1 MRGFDAVASIL
12 KQEGVEYLF
21 AYPNNAL
28 IDAAAALGIRPVIA
42 RSEKTLINMADGYCR
57 ATNGRRPTVVV
68 VQAGPGIEN
77 AFGGIA
83 QAYADGVP
91 LLIIPGGPNQRRG
104 GQPVEFDPLPT
115 YRNVTKWSGRIT
127 HVERVPELMRRA
139 FSLLRNGPTGPVL
152 LELPGDVGAAEV
164 DAVPYESPRRARS
177 SADPESVS
185 EAARLLIGA
194 RRPVLH
200 AGHGVLWAEAWDE
213 LRELAETAQ
222 LPVMTTMA
230 GKSAFP
236 EDHPLS
242 LGTGGHTVT
251 GQAAGFLVRSDVIL
265 AIGSGL
271 ARNAFTTPLPAGK
284 TIVQSTI
291 DPADLDKEYPTDL
304 ALLGDAKLVLRQLI
318 DEIARQG
325 GRRGSSGL
333 ADEIGALRKA
343 FRDEW
348 MARLTSDETP
358 INPYRVIWELNQ
370 IADKRSTIV
379 THDSGNPRDQILT
392 FYEATAPRG
401 YLGWGKSTQ
410 LGTGYGIAL
419 GAKLAFPEKLCVNL
433 MGDLAFG
440 TAGMEV
446 ETAVRERI
454 PIMTV
459 LVNNSVMG
467 GYGHHMP
474 SASQKFGSNKL
485 SGTYWKV
492 AEGLGAYAERVESA
506 ADVASALKRGVE
518 ATRQGRP
525 VVLEFITKEEP
536 VYPAASAA
544 IEAAS
549 KQLAGAPARR

>member
-271 ARNAFTTPLPAGK
+271 ARNAFTTLLPPGK

>member
-1 MRGFDAVASIL
+1 
-12 KQEGVEYLF
+12 
-21 AYPNNAL
+21 
-28 IDAAAALGIRPVIA
+28 
-42 RSEKTLINMADGYCR
+42 
-57 ATNGRRPTVVV
+57 
-68 VQAGPGIEN
+68 
-77 AFGGIA
+77 
-83 QAYADGVP
+83 
-91 LLIIPGGPNQRRG
+91 
-104 GQPVEFDPLPT
+104 
-115 YRNVTKWSGRIT
+115 
-127 HVERVPELMRRA
+127 
-139 FSLLRNGPTGPVL
+139 
-152 LELPGDVGAAEV
+152 
-164 DAVPYESPRRARS
+164 
-177 SADPESVS
+177 
-185 EAARLLIGA
+185 
-194 RRPVLH
+194 
-200 AGHGVLWAEAWDE
+200 VLWAEAWDE

-222 LPVMTTMA
+222 IPVMTTMA

-236 EDHPLS
+236 EDHPLA
-242 LGTGGHTVT
+242 LGAGGHTIT
-251 GQAAGFLVRSDVIL
+251 GEAAQFLVRSDVIL

-271 ARNAFTTPLPAGK
+271 ARNAFTAPLPPGK

-291 DPADLDKEYPTDL
+291 DPRDLDKEYNTDL

-318 DEIARQG
+318 DELGRQG
-325 GRRGSSGL
+325 GRRSANGV
-333 ADEIGALRKA
+333 ADEIGSLRKA

-348 MARLTSDETP
+348 AARLTSDETP
-358 INPYRVIWELNQ
+358 INPYRVIGELNK
-370 IADKRSTIV
+370 IADKRNTIV

-392 FYEATAPRG
+392 FFETTAPRG

-474 SASQKFGSNKL
+474 SASEKFGANKL

-492 AEGLGAYAERVESA
+492 AEGLGAYAERIESPSE
-506 ADVASALKRGVE
+506 VASALKRGIE
-518 ATRQGRP
+518 ATQRGQP

-536 VYPAASAA
+536 VYPAAPAA

-549 KQLAGAPARR
+549 KQLAAAR